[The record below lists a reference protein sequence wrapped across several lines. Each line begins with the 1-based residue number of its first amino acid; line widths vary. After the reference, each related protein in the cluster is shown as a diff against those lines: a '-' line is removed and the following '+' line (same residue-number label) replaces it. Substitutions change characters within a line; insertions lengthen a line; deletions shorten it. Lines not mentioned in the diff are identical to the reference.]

1 MSIILN
7 GTAGVTYPD
16 SVLQASGVPAPST
29 SGNVLTSNGTTWT
42 SAAAPVSSGGATQ
55 TTTGSNITLT
65 SSSNRVQEITPT
77 ANITITLPNA
87 TTLSKG
93 YPIFTIT
100 NASSSSYSISIA
112 LPSGPTI
119 YVVGGGTGVG
129 LSLTN
134 NSTSDGQWEVNFLPL
149 LTTQGTYTAIDT
161 TNDCRNAYSYAIGYN
176 ATYIQNIA
184 LSSTAVMTIYAKTTG
199 IYAVVGTISGTTIT
213 YGTPTLITATI
224 GATYAGFGAVG
235 LSSTN
240 VLVWA
245 SRTSTTPVAY
255 GLTVSGTSITVSTVS
270 AGIGAAP
277 FYVASISRID
287 NTTALIGLYP
297 DAPGATFA
305 YNTLTHNGASAPTLG
320 TQSATIPSTSIYN
333 NFVPPASI
341 PLTSTTTLVGY
352 TGKTTNYW
360 TVRVV
365 TTSGTS
371 APTLG
376 TALAT
381 TLTVGSGTNY
391 AAAVIPYS
399 STEVGM
405 FIGNST
411 PLMTF
416 TISGTTVTEQSK
428 TDLVGYTGLYLPSWG
443 TTTTSLVNNYG
454 TFVKLTYTAGGTIS
468 KSGISTSANSGYS
481 AYLAGNLVAL
491 DSTKYYGTIIPTNNI
506 GLYGAV
512 WTLI

>member
-1 MSIILN
+1 MSFIIN
-7 GTAGVTYPD
+7 GTAGATFPD
-16 SVLQASGVPAPST
+16 STTQATGVPAPST
-29 SGNVLTSNGTTWT
+29 SGNVLTSNGTAWT
-42 SAAAPVSSGGATQ
+42 SATPASSAGGATQ

-100 NASSSSYSISIA
+100 NVSSSYSISIA
-112 LPSGPTI
+112 LASGPTL
-119 YVVGGGTGVG
+119 YVVGAGAGVG

-134 NSTSDGQWEVNFLPL
+134 NSTSDGQWEINFLPR

-161 TNDCRNAYSYAIGYN
+161 TNDCRNASSYAIGYN
-176 ATYIQNIA
+176 QSYIQNIA

-224 GATYAGFGAVG
+224 GTTYPGFGAVG

-245 SRTSTTPVAY
+245 SRPSTTPVAY
-255 GLTVSGTSITVSTVS
+255 GLTVSGTSITVSTAS

-277 FYVASISRID
+277 FYVASMSRID

-297 DAPGATFA
+297 DAPGATLA

-352 TGKTTNYW
+352 TGKTTYYW

-381 TLTVGSGTNY
+381 TLTVGGGTSY

-405 FIGNST
+405 FINST

-428 TDLVGYTGLYLPSWG
+428 TDLVGYTSLYLPSWG
-443 TTTTSLVNNYG
+443 TTTTSLVNDYG
-454 TFVKLTYTAGGTIS
+454 TFVKLTYAAGGTITR
-468 KSGISTSANSGYS
+468 SGISTSPNSGYS
-481 AYLAGNLVAL
+481 AYQAGNLVAL